1 MPKKGKVEIKE
12 SWCKGCE
19 ICATFCPK
27 KILGLRNDG
36 KMEVKDPENCIACNQ
51 CVLRCPDY
59 AIKVEVIEN
68 ND

>member
-1 MPKKGKVEIKE
+1 
-12 SWCKGCE
+12 
-19 ICATFCPK
+19 
-27 KILGLRNDG
+27 
-36 KMEVKDPENCIACNQ
+36 MEVKDPENCIACNQ